1 MDMTMTTA
9 AMVVADLQAC
19 GFETRPLSG
28 REFPVPMDVADS
40 VEYRWRLLSTHA
52 CARILR
58 AAFPYEPEKMIAH
71 WASAED
77 LRWFSGSL
85 GERIRSVV
93 SDAVCP
99 KRVDI
104 LQEAV
109 LGRKLQHTARR
120 SAEKQEEIDALE
132 LANMGRMYA

>member
-1 MDMTMTTA
+1 MNNTTTA
-9 AMVVADLQAC
+9 ASVVAELQAR

-28 REFPVPMDVADS
+28 REFPVPFDVAES
-40 VEYRWRLLSTHA
+40 VEYRWRLLSIDA
-52 CARILR
+52 CTRILR
-58 AAFPYEPEKMIAH
+58 AAFPHEPAKMIAH
-71 WASAED
+71 WASVED
-77 LRWFSGSL
+77 LRRFSGSL
-85 GERIRSVV
+85 GARIRSVV

-109 LGRKLQHTARR
+109 LGRKLQHAVARR
-120 SAEKQEEIDALE
+120 SAERQEEIDALE